1 MAGFLAFYGILA
13 FLVWY
18 AVKNFKMVKDP
29 FAFVTVAGLIGV
41 IIGLLI
47 NAFYIDVFEASKV
60 AYMFWIMMAILLA
73 TIRLSKSSPKAKKEH
88 RIK

>member
-13 FLVWY
+13 FVVWY
-18 AVKNFKMVKDP
+18 AVKNFKAAKDP
-29 FAFVTVAGLIGV
+29 FAFATVAGLIGA

-60 AYMFWIMMAILLA
+60 AYTFWIMVAILLA
-73 TIRLSKSSPKAKKEH
+73 TIRFSETSPKAKKVH
-88 RIK
+88 KIK